1 MSKVNITNRL
11 KSLVDIDGVAVNISP
26 EGDTI
31 HINQKYQHSLDFK
44 FHWKES
50 PDRFLGYFVDNN
62 GRTSQAVI
70 ALKKPMDA
78 IRFAT
83 AYSLLVE
90 MRARKRTAK

>member
-1 MSKVNITNRL
+1 MSKVNIRNRL
-11 KSLVDIDGVAVNISP
+11 NSLEDIDGVTVTISH
-26 EGDTI
+26 EGDTV
-31 HINQKYQHSLDFK
+31 HINQKYQHSLDFE
-44 FHWKES
+44 FHWKEN
-50 PDRFLGYFVDNN
+50 PGRFLGYFVDNN

-90 MRARKRTAK
+90 MRARKRTAR